1 MKAISPA
8 FLIIARQG
16 EMNVFPKK
24 IHSHNIVIRNFTF
37 SLAAAATEEQQS
49 PPARLPNPHATPP
62 PVPPIFVF
70 RFKIMFWMH
79 NYDTH

>member
-1 MKAISPA
+1 MKTISPA

-37 SLAAAATEEQQS
+37 SLAAAAAEEKQR
-49 PPARLPNPHATPP
+49 PPARLPNPHATP
-62 PVPPIFVF
+62 
-70 RFKIMFWMH
+70 RS
-79 NYDTH
+79 THFCISFQDYVLDA

>member
-1 MKAISPA
+1 MKAISAA

-24 IHSHNIVIRNFTF
+24 IHSYNIVIRNFALC
-37 SLAAAATEEQQS
+37 LAAAAAAAEQKLS
-49 PPARLPNPHATPP
+49 TAATLPLRTHA
-62 PVPPIFVF
+62 PIFVF
-70 RFKIMFWMH
+70 RLKIMFWMH